1 MYVCKMKKFDAH
13 VIMIWKKEEKKK
25 KKQYHNLPKQMM
37 YVL

>member
-1 MYVCKMKKFDAH
+1 MKIFDAH
-13 VIMIWKKEEKKK
+13 DIVIMIWKKRRKKK